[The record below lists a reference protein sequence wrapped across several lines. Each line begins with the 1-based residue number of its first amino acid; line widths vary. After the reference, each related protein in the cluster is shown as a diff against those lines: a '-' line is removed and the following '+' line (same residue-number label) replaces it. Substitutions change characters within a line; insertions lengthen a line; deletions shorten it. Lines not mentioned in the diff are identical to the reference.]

1 MRVFASA
8 FAVRIPVTAKAAKN
22 DAKTCNLG
30 PRLISAIARGG
41 RDEEASWF
49 MSQPCDEGVISGK
62 AADVPCP
69 KSSGPWILS
78 ATILGSSMVFID
90 GTVVNV
96 ALPALQ
102 SSLNAT
108 VVDVQWVVEAYA
120 LFLAALLLAGGALGD
135 HFGRRRI
142 YAVGVVLFAL
152 ASVWCGVAPTIN
164 QLIIARAVQG
174 VGGALLVPGS
184 LAIISASFDE
194 DRRGK
199 AIGTWS
205 GFTAITAA
213 IGPVFGGWLIQNV
226 SWRAIF
232 FINLPLAL
240 VVLALVYLH
249 VPESRDEKSGNLDWL
264 GAALGTLSLGTLTFG
279 LIESSRLG
287 FSNPIIFITIGFGV
301 VTAIAFIVVEAR
313 RGKTGNPMLPLK
325 LFHSRNFTGANLL
338 TFFLY
343 TSLSGTLFF
352 MPLNLI
358 QVQGYTATAAG
369 AALLP
374 FVVIMFLLSRWS
386 GGLVKLYGAK
396 LPLIIGPI
404 IVAGG
409 FALFMLPG
417 VNSGSYW
424 KTFFPAVMV
433 LGLGMAISVAPLTT
447 TVMSSVT
454 ANRAGIASGINNA
467 VSRTAGLLAVAVLG
481 IVMLQAFNRE
491 LDRRLA
497 NVPLSPELR
506 LAIDEQRTKLAGLE
520 IPPTVDHGVG
530 HTLKGAVDESFLA
543 GYRRVAI
550 VSLVLALLSAFS
562 AWLFIDGK
570 GNNKARAEG

>member
-1 MRVFASA
+1 
-8 FAVRIPVTAKAAKN
+8 
-22 DAKTCNLG
+22 
-30 PRLISAIARGG
+30 
-41 RDEEASWF
+41 
-49 MSQPCDEGVISGK
+49 MSQPCNDGVISVK
-62 AADVPCP
+62 AGDLPCP
-69 KSSGPWILS
+69 KSSGPWILA

-90 GTVVNV
+90 GTVINV

-102 SSLNAT
+102 YSLNAT

-135 HFGRRRI
+135 HFGRKRI
-142 YAVGVVLFAL
+142 YAVGVVVFAL
-152 ASVWCGVAPTIN
+152 TSIWCGLAPNIN

-194 DRRGK
+194 NMRGK

-232 FINLPLAL
+232 FINAPLAL
-240 VVLALVYLH
+240 IVLALVYLH
-249 VPESRDEKSGNLDWL
+249 VPESRDEESGKLDWF
-264 GAALGTLSLGTLTFG
+264 GAALGTFSLGTLTFG

-287 FSNPIIFITIGFGV
+287 FSNPIIVIALGCGV
-301 VTAIAFIVVEAR
+301 VTAIAFIAVEAHME
-313 RGKTGNPMLPLK
+313 KSGNPMLPLK
-325 LFHSRNFTGANLL
+325 LFGSRNFTGANLL
-338 TFFLY
+338 TLFLY
-343 TSLSGTLFF
+343 TALSGTLFF

-374 FVVIMFLLSRWS
+374 LILIMFLLSRWS
-386 GGLVKLYGAK
+386 GGLVKRHGAR
-396 LPLIIGPI
+396 LPLVIGPI
-404 IVAGG
+404 IAAGG
-409 FALFMLPG
+409 FAVFMLPG
-417 VNSGSYW
+417 INSGSYW
-424 KTFFPAVMV
+424 TTFFPAVVV

-447 TVMSSVT
+447 TVMSSVR

-481 IVMLQAFNRE
+481 IVMLQTFNSE

-497 NVPLSPELR
+497 NLMVSPEIR
-506 LAIDEQRTKLAGLE
+506 QAVDAQRTKLAGLE
-520 IPPTVDHGVG
+520 IPPTVNPALQQS
-530 HTLKGAVDESFLA
+530 LKAEVDESFLA
-543 GYRRVAI
+543 GYRRVMI
-550 VSLVLALLSAFS
+550 VALVLALLSALS
-562 AWLFIDGK
+562 AWLLIDGK
-570 GNNKARAEG
+570 AGKE